1 MKIITINMNKFK
13 SRAISI
19 VLPLPLNEKTTDYN
33 LISSII
39 KRGSMKFPSAKEIYK
54 HLEELYGAVFEIIIT
69 KKGEKLLINFYIQ
82 FIDNKY
88 ALYNEDILNEV
99 VKFLHEIIY
108 NTIIENGEFKHEY
121 FIQEKENLKT
131 LINSR
136 IDNKD
141 EYVIERAAELCTEG
155 EPYEIYEH
163 GDITLLNSIENKQL
177 ASLWMNTINSCEFY
191 IVSCGNIDKNVLEN
205 LANIY
210 FDKKNNKQI
219 SEDIPITKNY
229 IFKEKF
235 EKLKVN
241 QGKICICYRTNINV
255 KNGDYYALSV
265 MNSIIGGGTHSKL
278 FREVRE
284 KNSLAYYIYSFVEK
298 YKGLLFVTAGI
309 EFESYDN
316 VKKIITDQIK
326 SISIGDISDSELKNS
341 KKKIISDLKSAADS
355 QIGIMDYVS
364 SLRAYDVNDDISNVI
379 CGIENISKDRIIK
392 ASENLFLGSSYFLT
406 NN

>member
-1 MKIITINMNKFK
+1 MKIITIHTNKFK

-33 LISSII
+33 LIASII
-39 KRGSMKFPSAKEIYK
+39 KRGCLKYPSSKEICK

-99 VKFLHEIIY
+99 IKFLYEIIY
-108 NTIIENGEFKHEY
+108 NTIIENEEFKNEY

-155 EPYEIYEH
+155 EPYEIFEH
-163 GDITLLNSIENKQL
+163 GDITLLNSIENKKL
-177 ASLWMNTINSCEFY
+177 ASLWLDTINSYELFM
-191 IVSCGNIDKNVLEN
+191 VSCGNMDKNILEDLVN
-205 LANIY
+205 KY
-210 FDKKNNKQI
+210 FDKKNTKQV
-219 SEDIPITKNY
+219 SEDIIISKKY

-241 QGKICICYRTNINV
+241 QGKICLCYRTNINI

-278 FREVRE
+278 FKEVRE

-316 VKKIITDQIK
+316 VKKIITDQII
-326 SISIGDISDSELKNS
+326 SISIGDISDCEIENS

-379 CGIENISKDRIIK
+379 CGIENVSKDRIIK
-392 ASENLFLGSSYFLT
+392 ASENLFLGSSYFLI